1 MSTGANFAG
10 LKFSS
15 HSDYRMLSRRK
26 RLLESFKEITK
37 LFSIFLSQLSPFF
50 RLTQFFSPSILPSFN
65 KSRNNRVAFLQ
76 RHQGLIIPRKVSE
89 KCDETAEALFFIIS
103 FILFRVNRF
112 HRRSCYSPSPSFFIE
127 DDRSRYQ
134 PRFLSRSDIEVLKSR
149 LERRGGEDEAKHSC
163 KKILQRVKS
172 RCVVSISGIS
182 SSTFA
187 VLNFCEV
194 VSSISRAPPFCS
206 RGRFYRGSRLSS
218 LFLIENVIYV

>member
-112 HRRSCYSPSPSFFIE
+112 HRRSCYSPSPREFFYWRWSVSLSTAFSIAIRYWSFKITVGKE
-127 DDRSRYQ
+127 G
-134 PRFLSRSDIEVLKSR
+134 
-149 LERRGGEDEAKHSC
+149 RGGWGET
-163 KKILQRVKS
+163 LV
-172 RCVVSISGIS
+172 
-182 SSTFA
+182 
-187 VLNFCEV
+187 
-194 VSSISRAPPFCS
+194 
-206 RGRFYRGSRLSS
+206 
-218 LFLIENVIYV
+218 